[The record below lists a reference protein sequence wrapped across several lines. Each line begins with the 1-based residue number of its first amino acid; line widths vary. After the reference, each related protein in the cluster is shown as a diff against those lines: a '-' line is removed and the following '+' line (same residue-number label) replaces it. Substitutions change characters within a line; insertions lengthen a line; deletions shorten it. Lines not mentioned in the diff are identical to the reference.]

1 MTDPIVDVAQGK
13 LKGVKQGRLLV
24 FRGVRYAQAERFQPP
39 QRFPAWSGVRAA
51 TEPGPICPQH
61 PNRLEFLMG
70 SPIRRREQSEACQ
83 VLSIFS
89 PSLSGKRP
97 VMVWIHGGAYVAGG
111 GEEAWYDAFRLADEG
126 DMVTITI
133 TYRLGAFGY
142 LHTNESGALNVGL
155 QDQLAALKWIRENI
169 AMFGGDPDGVTV
181 FGQSAGAHSIAAMLA
196 VNGDNLFSRA
206 ILQSMPGAV
215 ITEGEGR
222 ERRTCM
228 SAALGKPLN
237 VASSDEILEAQKT
250 IISGANGSM
259 SFGPIG
265 VDILRPA
272 NLHRSKP
279 LDVLI
284 TWTRDDA
291 APFVAMRHAE
301 RKFGGI
307 IDRIFT
313 SFATRGVF
321 SKPSKALGARLR
333 NAGHRVSTC
342 EIRWRPQGSPYGAAH
357 CVDLPLL
364 LGSTEDWTGAPM
376 LGSAPTEQVERYGK
390 EARSL
395 WAEFA
400 RSGQPPRQTE
410 WLQIV

>member
-1 MTDPIVDVAQGK
+1 MDSRKHRDVW
-13 LKGVKQGRLLV
+13 GRPG
-24 FRGVRYAQAERFQPP
+24 RRDGVRTVCGCAFHCGNA
-39 QRFPAWSGVRAA
+39 
-51 TEPGPICPQH
+51 
-61 PNRLEFLMG
+61 RL
-70 SPIRRREQSEACQ
+70 
-83 VLSIFS
+83 
-89 PSLSGKRP
+89 
-97 VMVWIHGGAYVAGG
+97 
-111 GEEAWYDAFRLADEG
+111 
-126 DMVTITI
+126 
-133 TYRLGAFGY
+133 
-142 LHTNESGALNVGL
+142 
-155 QDQLAALKWIRENI
+155 
-169 AMFGGDPDGVTV
+169 
-181 FGQSAGAHSIAAMLA
+181 
-196 VNGDNLFSRA
+196 GDNLFSRA

-250 IISGANGSM
+250 IISGAKGSM

-321 SKPSKALGARLR
+321 SKPSKALGAHLR
-333 NAGHRVSTC
+333 KAGHRVSTC

-364 LGSTEDWTGAPM
+364 LGSMEDWTGAPM

-395 WAEFA
+395 WASLRNRA
-400 RSGQPPRQTE
+400 SRRDRPSGCR
-410 WLQIV
+410 